1 MNWES
6 PLEDVSAN
14 NFNPSIALT
23 SLDHQ
28 EKDLELKSP
37 VITDTDG
44 LRLFMSFR
52 KLSKVDKNESKFNQS
67 FDLENNK

>member
-14 NFNPSIALT
+14 NFNPSIALM

>member
-14 NFNPSIALT
+14 NFNPSIALM

-28 EKDLELKSP
+28 ERDLELKSP